1 MGLCRI
7 KETKPDDHHHK
18 NKTVSIHISPG
29 FALTHS
35 PDWRA
40 SLRVRV
46 CPFQDSEVKA
56 SLSCSA
62 RKLQWRETVD
72 ERDCWAEAYKP
83 QGKGRKK
90 LLDSDEVRWWWHVG
104 VGTFPWVWQGPL
116 VFSLATGAQ
125 RAHLFQP
132 WRRYRGFYVFIFFFN
147 CYNFLLSVAY

>member
-1 MGLCRI
+1 MTRGSKLNPKTCLQMRCMFWEELLLWPFHHLQTVNLKNGQWHPLAWPEDMGLCRI

-46 CPFQDSEVKA
+46 CPFQDSEVEA

-72 ERDCWAEAYKP
+72 ERDC
-83 QGKGRKK
+83 
-90 LLDSDEVRWWWHVG
+90 
-104 VGTFPWVWQGPL
+104 
-116 VFSLATGAQ
+116 
-125 RAHLFQP
+125 
-132 WRRYRGFYVFIFFFN
+132 
-147 CYNFLLSVAY
+147 